1 MAKRS
6 SPLHGTL
13 DTLVLRVLADA
24 PLHGYAVARRLEDAG
39 LPVEEGSLYPALYR
53 LEKRGLLRAEWGTSE
68 LERRAKFYHITPKGR
83 TTLIEDGR
91 ALLEFADSI
100 RAVLRPARKESRP

>member
-1 MAKRS
+1 MTKRS

-24 PLHGYAVARRLEDAG
+24 ALHGYAVARRLEEAG

-68 LERRAKFYHITPKGR
+68 LDRRAKFYHVTAKGR
-83 TTLIEDGR
+83 TALEHDSQ
-91 ALLEFADSI
+91 ALLDFADSI
-100 RAVLRPARKESRP
+100 RAVLRPARRESR